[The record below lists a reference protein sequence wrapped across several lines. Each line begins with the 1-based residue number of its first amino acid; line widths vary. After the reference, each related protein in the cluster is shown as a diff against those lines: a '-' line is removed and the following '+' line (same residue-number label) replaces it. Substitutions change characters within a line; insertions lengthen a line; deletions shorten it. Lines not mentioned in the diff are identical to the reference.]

1 MMLRRLVNNRDIT
14 PLKVLVDVLEP
25 VKDYLEYRPDHLTQ
39 QSPMTKTVYATEPDS
54 ATARKFKKMVD
65 DYLSMPNQQTG
76 DIEDLLIQ
84 WAENHTKLSPI
95 IAVSPILKEIEPL
108 SKNLSEI
115 AKTGLHILEYVK
127 QQKPAEKPSIIKEWQ
142 SGIEKAKQPY
152 AQAEIVIVSA
162 IEKLFN
168 KLK

>member
-1 MMLRRLVNNRDIT
+1 MRQNPIQQRPENSKKWWMIICQCQTNKPGT
-14 PLKVLVDVLEP
+14 LKKNFYNGRKTIPSYSP
-25 VKDYLEYRPDHLTQ
+25 V
-39 QSPMTKTVYATEPDS
+39 
-54 ATARKFKKMVD
+54 
-65 DYLSMPNQQTG
+65 
-76 DIEDLLIQ
+76 
-84 WAENHTKLSPI
+84 

-115 AKTGLHILEYVK
+115 AKNRSAHPGICETTKTG
-127 QQKPAEKPSIIKEWQ
+127 AEKPSIIKEWQ

-162 IEKLFN
+162 IEKLMY